1 MLVAFSSLSELSE
14 LLESCFSG
22 GCFSDKSL
30 SIVLVQKNKQ
40 MKGQG
45 GEGVS
50 RRKKVKERDV
60 H

>member
-22 GCFSDKSL
+22 GWFSDKSL

-45 GEGVS
+45 VEGVS